1 MFFGNPRCVRA
12 REGRASPNSVHG
24 KPRTMKKRLRPARG
38 NRDYMAPTLDS
49 TLAARICW
57 FHFREGQTQQQ
68 IADRGVLSR
77 VTINKII
84 NESCNKVYVRIS
96 LNTPL
101 APCLE
106 LETKLKKAFGLHD
119 VVVIPSPQNED
130 DVRTVVGLAAGE
142 YLSTALKKG
151 QVLGLGWGG
160 TVHAAARSLEPRV
173 GAGNAVVSLCGGLAK
188 SASINPYDNAAIF
201 ARIQIGRAPCRQR
214 GCECV

>member
-68 IADRGVLSR
+68 IADRVGLSR
-77 VTINKII
+77 VTINKTI
-84 NESCNKVYVRIS
+84 NEACNKGYVRIS

-106 LETKLKKAFGLHD
+106 LETKLKKA
-119 VVVIPSPQNED
+119 
-130 DVRTVVGLAAGE
+130 
-142 YLSTALKKG
+142 
-151 QVLGLGWGG
+151 
-160 TVHAAARSLEPRV
+160 RSEERRV
-173 GAGNAVVSLCGGLAK
+173 GK
-188 SASINPYDNAAIF
+188 
-201 ARIQIGRAPCRQR
+201 
-214 GCECV
+214 ECVSTCRSRWWPYH